1 LGDVTPYFLKRR
13 ESYKFIYL
21 NKYLIIAFHPN
32 AYFPLCCEVFLYFTV
47 QVEVI
52 KIQISL
58 QIIRRFE
65 KRKGFSNSYLA
76 MGRNQLEAKPGLAS
90 RSFSPPNFLFLRGP
104 TPAQQHHSCRGPAA
118 MIRATPEQSS

>member
-32 AYFPLCCEVFLYFTV
+32 TYFPLCCEVFLYFTV

-65 KRKGFSNSYLA
+65 KEKDFLIPIWQWAETSWKLSPTWPAAPFPLPIFCFCA
-76 MGRNQLEAKPGLAS
+76 AQLQPSSITRVA
-90 RSFSPPNFLFLRGP
+90 
-104 TPAQQHHSCRGPAA
+104 AQQ
-118 MIRATPEQSS
+118 Q